1 MGTDLALAFDKRFYE
16 IDEVFFVSVSKL
28 NHHPNI
34 NQIYDY
40 FLFIFSK
47 KLSVSM
53 KQSVNLSKSNFP
65 DIITDLSEPTI
76 RFLPNLYQNI
86 AAVTICM
93 NKIIFH
99 QHLKESSRS

>member
-34 NQIYDY
+34 NQVYDY

-47 KLSVSM
+47 KLSYTYLL
-53 KQSVNLSKSNFP
+53 LSALGVHFFHLLRIESQ
-65 DIITDLSEPTI
+65 
-76 RFLPNLYQNI
+76 RF
-86 AAVTICM
+86 
-93 NKIIFH
+93 
-99 QHLKESSRS
+99 